1 MKTSPG
7 EAALIDLLHTLQV
20 NVLYAHQTQ
29 CSTEWQGLDY
39 TPTYNKLYF
48 IQEGKGW
55 LQIGDKEYFPQ
66 PGQLCLMPAHTTQSF
81 SSIDGRQPFLKYWCH
96 FSIKAGPLD
105 LFQWI
110 GVPFCIDVADRQR
123 MEYLFKQLIN
133 PDGHSEIITQIRRN
147 GIMLEILASYL
158 EQVPVRMLQHRNEE
172 INRLNVIQEYVDE
185 HLHTSVSV
193 EELAGIVHLHP
204 NYFITFFKKHFGISP
219 LKYVNRKRA
228 DRAKLLLLTTSL
240 SVKEIADRTGFDD
253 TNHFTK
259 FFRKDAGVSP
269 TEFRTTFS

>member
-29 CSTEWQGLDY
+29 CSANWQGLDY

-48 IQEGKGW
+48 IQEGEGW
-55 LQIGDKEYFPQ
+55 LKIGEKEYFPQ

-81 SSIDGRQPFLKYWCH
+81 SIIEDRQPFLKYWCH

-110 GVPFCIDVADRQR
+110 GVPFCIDVSDRQR
-123 MEYLFKQLIN
+123 MEHLFQQLMN

-147 GIMLEILASYL
+147 GIMLELLASYL

-172 INRLNVIQEYVDE
+172 INRLNVIQAYVDE

-204 NYFITFFKKHFGISP
+204 NYFITFFKKHFGLSP

-240 SVKEIADRTGFDD
+240 SIKEIADRTGFDD

-269 TEFRTTFS
+269 TEFRATFS